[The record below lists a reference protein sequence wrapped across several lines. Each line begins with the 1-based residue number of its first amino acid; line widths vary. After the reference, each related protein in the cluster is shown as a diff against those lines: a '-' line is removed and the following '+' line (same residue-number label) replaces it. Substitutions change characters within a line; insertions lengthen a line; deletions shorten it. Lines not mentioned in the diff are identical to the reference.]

1 MRLILLEHEAEAPA
15 GLIETWAD
23 ARGHELA
30 TIKVVSP
37 ASLPAPG
44 GTDVLVSLGSDC
56 SVARSQQPWIQAEI
70 DLLAA
75 AHAARQPIL
84 GVCFGGQALAR
95 ALGGRVDRAPSL
107 DPGWYAV
114 ESTAPDL
121 ISPGPWFRWHE
132 DVFTVPPGAHELAN
146 VGQIP
151 MAFRSGTAIGLQFHP
166 EVTPA
171 IALAWI
177 DGARAALA
185 ANDIDERVLR
195 ERIAAGAA
203 GAAERAFDLFDGIA
217 AAWAAAGV
225 L

>member
-1 MRLILLEHEAEAPA
+1 MRLTLLEHEAEAPA
-15 GLIETWAD
+15 GLIEAWAE
-23 ARGHELA
+23 ARGHELV
-30 TIKVVSP
+30 TTRVLSP
-37 ASLPAPG
+37 ASLPEAG

-56 SVARSQQPWIQAEI
+56 SVARSPEPWIEAEI
-70 DLLAA
+70 DLLRA

-107 DPGWYAV
+107 DPGWWAI
-114 ESTAPDL
+114 ESQAPDL

-132 DVFTVPPGAHELAN
+132 DAFTVPPGAEELAT
-146 VGQIP
+146 VGQVP
-151 MAFRSGTAIGLQFHP
+151 MAFRRGASFGLQFHP

-185 ANDIDERVLR
+185 ENEIDEGSLR
-195 ERIAAGAA
+195 ERIVAGAP
-203 GAAERAFDLFDGIA
+203 GAAERAFELFDRIA
-217 AAWAAAGV
+217 AAWASAGV